1 MLVRFCAVHRR
12 PGDVDLVH
20 ARCRKKE
27 CSKVALFGVFGGSP
41 QLCNAHRKDSMVNL
55 NTNAFARQ
63 SRGVSPESVSY
74 STVSEEAV
82 VTPLRGWQIPNTATG
97 QDRPPAPQADAPGVD
112 AQSRIPLTQVAD
124 MRMMSRRHSSGAG
137 GAEEAQRA
145 LLSVEA
151 HGAAARTLAASSA
164 CAQSVVTETSPR
176 LHLNAIQRSA
186 HHQMVGQAV
195 TDGPQTQL
203 YVQRVFK
210 KATTPL
216 IVQ

>member
-1 MLVRFCAVHRR
+1 M
-12 PGDVDLVH
+12 
-20 ARCRKKE
+20 
-27 CSKVALFGVFGGSP
+27 ALFGVSGGSP

-82 VTPLRGWQIPNTATG
+82 VTSLKGWHVPNAATG
-97 QDRPPAPQADAPGVD
+97 QERPPAPQANAPGVD
-112 AQSRIPLTQVAD
+112 AQGHIPLTQVAD
-124 MRMMSRRHSSGAG
+124 MRDSRRHSSGAG
-137 GAEEAQRA
+137 AADEAQGA
-145 LLSVEA
+145 LLSVEG
-151 HGAAARTLAASSA
+151 HGAAARTLAVSSA
-164 CAQSVVTETSPR
+164 NAESVVTATSPR

-195 TDGPQTQL
+195 TDGPDTHL